1 MSGLIPQSFIDDL
14 LGRVDLVDLVNGRV
28 PLKKSGREFS
38 ACCPFHSEKSPSFTV
53 SPNKQFYHCFGCG
66 AHGNAIGFLMEY
78 DHLEFVEAIE
88 ELARTAGVEIP
99 RQSTP
104 TKPRTDPNL
113 YEILDA
119 SNDIFRQQLRS
130 HPERARA
137 VEYLKSRGLTSQAV
151 TDAGIGFAPSGWD
164 NLGNALRGR
173 GVSDEQMTAAG
184 LVIERDNGGVYDRF
198 RNRLMFPIRDRR
210 GRVIAFGGRVLGDD
224 TPKYLNSPET
234 AAFQKGREL
243 YGFFE
248 ARNRERALERM
259 LVVEGYMDVVALRQ
273 FGIGYAVAT
282 LGTSTSREHVETL
295 FRTVPTVVFCF
306 DGDRAGR
313 DAAWRALENALPVM
327 RGGRQAHFLFLP
339 DGEDPDSLVRM
350 VGREGFEARLD
361 KARPL
366 SDFML
371 QTLGDGIEVATPDGR
386 ARMLERARPLLK
398 QVPGGPFWELMV
410 ERLATLTHMSADRVR
425 RLLTDKHAGSVGKHT
440 PSANANRTP
449 VRHAIALLLYKP
461 ELAAEAPDP
470 ELLRTVPE
478 RGIPL
483 LLELLEMLRS
493 NPHIHT
499 GAILERY
506 RDTPQEQALVKLA
519 QWSPQIPDEHLAEE
533 LHDTLSRLTARHTS
547 RHTLLDKLARGETL
561 TAEERDA
568 LKQLPRHS
576 TESGDS
582 AD

>member
-14 LGRVDLVDLVNGRV
+14 LGRTDLVDVVNGRV

-78 DHLEFVEAIE
+78 DHLAFVEAIE
-88 ELARTAGVEIP
+88 ELARIAGVEIP

-104 TKPRTDPNL
+104 SKPRTDPNL
-113 YEILDA
+113 YQILDVC
-119 SNDIFRQQLRS
+119 NDIFRHQLRS

-137 VEYLKSRGLTSQAV
+137 VDYLKSRGLSSQAV
-151 TDAGIGFAPSGWD
+151 MDAGLGFAPSGWD
-164 NLGNALRGR
+164 NLCNALRGR
-173 GVSDEQMTAAG
+173 GVSDEQMIAAG

-234 AAFQKGREL
+234 PAFQKGREL

-282 LGTSTSREHVETL
+282 LGTSTTREHVETL
-295 FRTVPTVVFCF
+295 FRTVATVVFCF

-313 DAAWRALENALPVM
+313 DAAWRALENTLPVM
-327 RGGRQAHFLFLP
+327 RDGRQAHFLFLP
-339 DGEDPDSLVRM
+339 DGEDPDSLVRKE
-350 VGREGFEARLD
+350 GREGFEARMD
-361 KARPL
+361 QARPL

-371 QTLGDGIEVATPDGR
+371 QTLGEGIEVATPDGR
-386 ARMLERARPLLK
+386 ARMLERARPLLNR
-398 QVPGGPFWELMV
+398 VPGGAFWELMV

-425 RLLTDKHAGSVGKHT
+425 RLLMDKHAGSAAKPI
-440 PSANANRTP
+440 PSTNVNRTP

-461 ELAAEAPDP
+461 ELAAQAPDP

-478 RGIPL
+478 RGVPL

-506 RDTPQEQALVKLA
+506 RDTPQEQALAKLA

-547 RHTLLDKLARGETL
+547 RHALLDKLARGETL
-561 TAEERDA
+561 SAEERDA
-568 LKQLPRHS
+568 LKQMPRQS
-576 TESGDS
+576 EESGDS
-582 AD
+582 VD